1 MGYGFWQMQRR
12 TINLRCGVP
21 DIPII
26 QVELYPVE
34 VTSQGI
40 LEIESHL
47 LLGVMK
53 VELGFRP

>member
-1 MGYGFWQMQRR
+1 MQRR

-40 LEIESHL
+40 LEIESRL